1 MNPDGDSEWNTWKDA
16 LTNGN
21 SPGMNVDFDSYAA
34 FGLTDVDGSGD
45 LTLGTITM
53 TGFIIDGVGN
63 ATTNSLN
70 NSNGGI
76 TNTGSIAGATS
87 IDGSGDLTMG
97 TVTMIGFSVDAAG
110 AVESLTYGGTIATS
124 DVTVGAGKTL
134 DVSAGTLT
142 LADDQISGDK
152 VEGGTIA
159 SITISQLSGAMD
171 ANNQTMTNVDV
182 NSGTIDG
189 ATIATSDVTVGAG
202 KTLDVSAGTLTLA
215 DDQISGDKVEGGTIA
230 SITISQL
237 SGAMDANNQTMTN
250 VDVNSGTIDGATIAT
265 SDVTVGAGKT
275 LDVSAG
281 TLTLADDQISGDK
294 VEGGTIASITISQLS
309 GAMDANNQTMTNV
322 DVNSG
327 TIDGATIATS
337 DVTVGA
343 AKTLDVSAGT
353 LTLAAGQ
360 VDADRVGAGTFD
372 AGSYSFNGSTISD
385 LGTVTTADINGGT
398 IDGA

>member
-1 MNPDGDSEWNTWKDA
+1 MTIFSLLNYHEELMLSNKTATLRLGVLSVFAFALSFGLHAQTDVNKVVKAESSGSSLYINIDYAALDLFNDSTIARLNPDGDSEWNTWKDA

-110 AVESLTYGGTIATS
+110 AVDI
-124 DVTVGAGKTL
+124 
-134 DVSAGTLT
+134 
-142 LADDQISGDK
+142 
-152 VEGGTIA
+152 
-159 SITISQLSGAMD
+159 
-171 ANNQTMTNVDV
+171 

-343 AKTLDVSAGT
+343 G
-353 LTLAAGQ
+353 
-360 VDADRVGAGTFD
+360 
-372 AGSYSFNGSTISD
+372 
-385 LGTVTTADINGGT
+385 
-398 IDGA
+398 